1 MKLNTQLPP
10 KHNFN
15 ASFNYDW
22 DVMNKKREI
31 EMLRPREICPKRNHS
46 FHTSSNDCDKSIYNR
61 SFEKSMQETEKVS
74 SRMQN
79 EFGQLKTLIQKRRDE
94 IEKQQR
100 QQDLKL
106 SISIPQQS
114 IKEEIKKQKE
124 ETPQFN
130 YYQTFKPIFAKLN
143 SLIENSNTKE
153 QDRQRLVTLFDSLD
167 QESIKK
173 NNEPEQMFQ
182 LVEQLVK
189 EFVIPTLEQQTPT
202 QQNSKRSYLQTQS
215 SNFIKQL
222 PSHQQ
227 IPKSIEQSI
236 SYKNVF
242 ELHFRN
248 PLQFYYQIKNNEC
261 GYYEYCISDKVITGE
276 SLNSFNIQ
284 KCQSC
289 TLTNSQSNVQVDYRQ
304 IKQSLIQQQIFSID
318 EQFALVPISHF
329 DSKVIYALNYPPSY
343 CKQIQ
348 QYIQLN
354 ISNIQYKLESGLS
367 MLNKVVIL
375 QLRKRRRI
383 VFMRIKQFMIQY
395 KKLKRI
401 FQRMGFQRLKQ
412 NYYSIKCQKS
422 INNNLSKLILQ
433 AAKQVKKDQKNNM
446 TYLFMVLQKYQS
458 RLKSNTITQLIGNDD
473 LIIMLQALQSE
484 NSLEMYLQQVAQL
497 MGEKLAVS
505 ILNIEILSLT
515 SYLPEFGLIQ
525 EYFEDVDDISQF
537 NTLYQLTLN
546 INTELINNQ
555 NIEFENRHIWKVNDE
570 IFLITS
576 SNMQTHYLSK
586 IALIL
591 TNGINSL
598 RQKYLEFFKF
608 IRLRQEQYQQ
618 KMKSRFL
625 NRWRNNQNIL
635 IDQVRNELANSKQ
648 EQDQQQRLIYQYEL
662 ELQNMQIQNAL
673 KSKCLSSAMLENIL
687 SRRETELQLK
697 ETFFKLWRS
706 RNNNMRHL
714 QQRVQTGLFLLES
727 AVLKIEKCQLD
738 KAFREI
744 AFSYTQPIG
753 TIPTSP
759 IQRNS
764 KRSYHTREQT
774 RRSQEELEQS
784 VLWDVHQM
792 KIHTPNGHK
801 GSSLSPIT
809 AHTMNQSFL
818 IENESLYQYHS
829 QRCTQQPKKKA
840 QQQQSSHLD
849 QENVQIQNKIYSQR
863 TKDFVRKIS
872 QPKQQQQNHRR
883 INSTQPGS
891 SFSFYDL
898 QH

>member
-1 MKLNTQLPP
+1 MRPNTQLPP

-15 ASFNYDW
+15 SSFNYDW
-22 DVMNKKREI
+22 DLINKKREI

-46 FHTSSNDCDKSIYNR
+46 FHTTSNDCDKSIHNR
-61 SFEKSMQETEKVS
+61 SFEKSIQETEKVS

-106 SISIPQQS
+106 SISIPQQT
-114 IKEEIKKQKE
+114 IKEESKKYKE
-124 ETPQFN
+124 ETPQLN
-130 YYQTFKPIFAKLN
+130 YYQTFKPIFAQLN

-153 QDRQRLVTLFDSLD
+153 QDRQRLVTLFDSID

-173 NNEPEQMFQ
+173 SKEPEQMFQ

-189 EFVIPTLEQQTPT
+189 EFVIPSLEQQTPS
-202 QQNSKRSYLQTQS
+202 QSNSKRSYLQTQS

-222 PSHQQ
+222 PSHKQV
-227 IPKSIEQSI
+227 PKSIEQSI

-242 ELHFRN
+242 ELPYKN
-248 PLQFYYQIKNNEC
+248 PFQFYSQIKNNES
-261 GYYEYCISDKVITGE
+261 GYYEYCINNKIVSGE
-276 SLNSFNIQ
+276 SINSFNIS
-284 KCQSC
+284 KSQSC
-289 TLTNSQSNVQVDYRQ
+289 KLTNSQSNIQVDVKQ
-304 IKQSLIQQQIFSID
+304 IKQSLIQQQTYSID
-318 EQFALVPISHF
+318 DQFSLVPITHF
-329 DSKVIYALNYPPSY
+329 KRKVIYALNYPSYY

-348 QYIQLN
+348 QYIQLTIN
-354 ISNIQYKLESGLS
+354 NQQYKFESGLS
-367 MLNKVVIL
+367 KLNKVVLL
-375 QLRKRRRI
+375 QFRMKRQL
-383 VFMRIKQFMIQY
+383 VFVKVLQY
-395 KKLKRI
+395 KNKLKKLKI
-401 FQRMGFQRLKQ
+401 IIQRMGFQRLKQ
-412 NYYSIKCQKS
+412 NYYQIKYEKS
-422 INNNLSKLILQ
+422 INNNICKLILQ
-433 AAKQVKKDQKNNM
+433 AAKQVKKDQKN
-446 TYLFMVLQKYQS
+446 YAIQLFMVLQKYQS
-458 RLKSNTITQLIGNDD
+458 RLRSNAITQLIGNDD

-484 NSLEMYLQQVAQL
+484 NSIEMYMQQVTQL

-515 SYLPEFGLIQ
+515 SYLPEYGLIQ
-525 EYFEDVDDISQF
+525 EYFEDIDDISQF

-591 TNGINSL
+591 TNGINNL

-608 IRLRQEQYQQ
+608 IRLRQEHYQQ

-625 NRWRNNQNIL
+625 NRWRNNQNVF
-635 IDQVRNELANSKQ
+635 IDQLRNELVISKQ
-648 EQDQQQRLIYQYEL
+648 EQDQQQKLIYQYEL

-673 KSKCLSSAMLENIL
+673 KSKYLSSAMLENTI
-687 SRRETELQLK
+687 SKRENDLQLK
-697 ETFFKLWRS
+697 EAFLKLWRS
-706 RNNNMRHL
+706 KNNNRKHF
-714 QQRVQTGLFLLES
+714 QQRLQTGLFLLES

-744 AFSYTQPIG
+744 AFSYIQPTG

-759 IQRNS
+759 IQKNT

-792 KIHTPNGHK
+792 KIHTPNEHK
-801 GSSLSPIT
+801 GQSLSPIT
-809 AHTMNQSFL
+809 ANTMNQSFL

-829 QRCTQQPKKKA
+829 QRCTQQPKRKA

-849 QENVQIQNKIYSQR
+849 QENVQIQNKICSQR

-872 QPKQQQQNHRR
+872 QPKQQNHRR
-883 INSTQPGS
+883 INSTQQGS

>member
-22 DVMNKKREI
+22 DIMNKKREI
-31 EMLRPREICPKRNHS
+31 EMLRPKEIFPKRNHS
-46 FHTSSNDCDKSIYNR
+46 FHTSSNDCDKSIHNR

-100 QQDLKL
+100 QQNLKL
-106 SISIPQQS
+106 SISIPLQN
-114 IKEEIKKQKE
+114 IKEDTKKQKE
-124 ETPQFN
+124 EAPQFN

-153 QDRQRLVTLFDSLD
+153 QDRQRLVTLFDSID

-189 EFVIPTLEQQTPT
+189 EFVIPTLEQQTPS

-236 SYKNVF
+236 NYKNVF
-242 ELHFRN
+242 ELQYKN
-248 PLQFYYQIKNNEC
+248 PFQFYTQIKNNDC
-261 GYYEYCISDKVITGE
+261 GYYEYCINNKIVIGE
-276 SLNSFNIQ
+276 SLNSFNIS
-284 KCQSC
+284 KSQSC
-289 TLTNSQSNVQVDYRQ
+289 ILKTQCSNIQVDYRQ

-318 EQFALVPISHF
+318 DQFSLVPVIQYQ
-329 DSKVIYALNYPPSY
+329 SKVIYALNYPSQY

-348 QYIQLN
+348 QYISLN
-354 ISNIQYKLESGLS
+354 ISNYQYKMELA
-367 MLNKVVIL
+367 MNKLNKIVLLQQRLKRQQVFSRL
-375 QLRKRRRI
+375 NQFMNQLRS
-383 VFMRIKQFMIQY
+383 
-395 KKLKRI
+395 LKRLI
-401 FQRMGFQRLKQ
+401 QQLGFKKLKQ
-412 NYYSIKCQKS
+412 NYYQTKFQKS
-422 INNNLSKLILQ
+422 TNNNLCKLLLQ
-433 AAKQVKKDQKNNM
+433 AAKQVKKDQKNYA
-446 TYLFMVLQKYQS
+446 TQLFMVLQKYQC
-458 RLKSNTITQLIGNDD
+458 RLKSNAITQLIGNDD

-484 NSLEMYLQQVAQL
+484 NSIEMYLQQVAQL

-505 ILNIEILSLT
+505 ILNIEIQSLT
-515 SYLPEFGLIQ
+515 SYLPEYGLIQ
-525 EYFEDVDDISQF
+525 EYFEDIDDISQF

-546 INTELINNQ
+546 INTELMNNQ
-555 NIEFENRHIWKVNDE
+555 NIEFENRHIWKVNNE

-608 IRLRQEQYQQ
+608 IRIRAEQYQQ
-618 KMKSRFL
+618 KMKSKFF
-625 NRWRNNQNIL
+625 NRWRNNQSVFL
-635 IDQVRNELANSKQ
+635 DKLRNELGCSKQ

-673 KSKCLSSAMLENIL
+673 KSKCLSSAMLENTL
-687 SRRETELQLK
+687 SKRENELSLK

-706 RNNNMRHL
+706 RNSNRRHFE
-714 QQRVQTGLFLLES
+714 QRVETGLFLLES
-727 AVLKIEKCQLD
+727 AIYKIEQCQLD

-744 AFSYTQPIG
+744 AFSYTQPNGI
-753 TIPTSP
+753 IPTSP
-759 IQRNS
+759 NLKNT

-792 KIHTPNGHK
+792 KIHTPNAHK
-801 GSSLSPIT
+801 GQSLSPIT
-809 AHTMNQSFL
+809 AHTINQSFL
-818 IENESLYQYHS
+818 LENESLYQYHS

-849 QENVQIQNKIYSQR
+849 QENVQSQNKIYSQR

>member
-1 MKLNTQLPP
+1 MRLNTQLPP

-22 DVMNKKREI
+22 DLMNKKREI

-46 FHTSSNDCDKSIYNR
+46 FHTSSNDCDKSINNR

-79 EFGQLKTLIQKRRDE
+79 EFGQLKNLIQKRRDE

-106 SISIPQQS
+106 SISIPQQT
-114 IKEEIKKQKE
+114 IKEDIRKQKE

-130 YYQTFKPIFAKLN
+130 YYQTFKPIFAQLN

-153 QDRQRLVTLFDSLD
+153 LDKQRLVTLFDSID

-173 NNEPEQMFQ
+173 SNEPEQMFQ

-202 QQNSKRSYLQTQS
+202 QQNSKRSYMQTQS

-236 SYKNVF
+236 NYKNVF
-242 ELHFRN
+242 ELPYKN
-248 PLQFYYQIKNNEC
+248 PLQFYQQIKNNES
-261 GYYEYCISDKVITGE
+261 GYYEYYINDQIITGE
-276 SLNSFNIQ
+276 SINNFNIS
-284 KCQSC
+284 KFQSC
-289 TLTNSQSNVQVDYRQ
+289 TLKNQQSNVKVDYRQ
-304 IKQSLIQQQIFSID
+304 IKQSLIQQQIYSLD
-318 EQFALVPISHF
+318 DQFTLIPVTHLNR
-329 DSKVIYALNYPPSY
+329 KVIYALNYQSSY

-354 ISNIQYKLESGLS
+354 INNLQCKLELGI
-367 MLNKVVIL
+367 NKINKIVLLQQRMKRLMVIQRMKQFIN
-375 QLRKRRRI
+375 QLRK
-383 VFMRIKQFMIQY
+383 
-395 KKLKRI
+395 LKRLI
-401 FQRMGFQRLKQ
+401 QQFGFKRLKQ
-412 NYYSIKCQKS
+412 FYYSIRNSKNV
-422 INNNLSKLILQ
+422 NNNICKLILQ
-433 AAKQVKKDQKNNM
+433 AAKQVKKNQRNY
-446 TYLFMVLQKYQS
+446 TIQLFMVLQKYQG
-458 RLKSNTITQLIGNDD
+458 RMKSNAIKQLIGNDD

-484 NSLEMYLQQVAQL
+484 NSIEMYLQQVAQL

-515 SYLPEFGLIQ
+515 SYLPEYGLIQ
-525 EYFEDVDDISQF
+525 EYFEDIDDISQF

-546 INTELINNQ
+546 LNTELTNNL

-576 SNMQTHYLSK
+576 SNMQTQYLSK

-608 IRLRQEQYQQ
+608 IRLRSEQYQQ
-618 KMKSRFL
+618 KIKSKFF
-625 NRWRNNQNIL
+625 NRWRNKQGL
-635 IDQVRNELANSKQ
+635 FLDQLRNELVCSQQ

-673 KSKCLSSAMLENIL
+673 KSKCLSSAMLENTL
-687 SRRETELQLK
+687 SKRENQLSLK
-697 ETFFKLWRS
+697 QTFFKLWRS
-706 RNNNMRHL
+706 RNTNIRHL
-714 QQRVQTGLFLLES
+714 EQRVQTGLFLLEQ
-727 AVLKIEKCQLD
+727 AICKIEKSQLD

-744 AFSYTQPIG
+744 AFSYTQPTG

-759 IQRNS
+759 ILKNT
-764 KRSYHTREQT
+764 KRSQHTREQT

-792 KIHTPNGHK
+792 KIHSPNGHK
-801 GSSLSPIT
+801 GQSLSPIT
-809 AHTMNQSFL
+809 AHTINQSFL

-840 QQQQSSHLD
+840 QQQQSSNLD
-849 QENVQIQNKIYSQR
+849 QENVQSQNKIYSQR
-863 TKDFVRKIS
+863 TKDFVRKIG

>member
-1 MKLNTQLPP
+1 MRLNTQLPP

-22 DVMNKKREI
+22 DLLNKKREI
-31 EMLRPREICPKRNHS
+31 EMLRPKEICPKRNHS
-46 FHTSSNDCDKSIYNR
+46 FHTSSNDCDKSVHNR

-74 SRMQN
+74 SRMQT

-106 SISIPQQS
+106 SISIPQQT
-114 IKEEIKKQKE
+114 IKEENKKQKQE
-124 ETPQFN
+124 APQFN

-153 QDRQRLVTLFDSLD
+153 QDRQRLVTLFDSID

-189 EFVIPTLEQQTPT
+189 EFVIPTLEQQTPP
-202 QQNSKRSYLQTQS
+202 QQNSKRSSLQTQS

-222 PSHQQ
+222 PAHQQ

-236 SYKNVF
+236 NLKNVF
-242 ELHFRN
+242 ELQYKN
-248 PLQFYYQIKNNEC
+248 PWQFYNQIKNNDG
-261 GYYEYCISDKVITGE
+261 GYYEYCINDRIVSGE
-276 SLNSFNIQ
+276 SLNCFNIS
-284 KCQSC
+284 K
-289 TLTNSQSNVQVDYRQ
+289 SQSYLLKSQQSNIQLDYRQ
-304 IKQSLIQQQIFSID
+304 IKQSLIQKQILSID
-318 EQFALVPISHF
+318 DQFSLVPLTHF
-329 DSKVIYALNYPPSY
+329 QKKVIYALNYPSQY

-348 QYIQLN
+348 QYIGLN
-354 ISNIQYKLESGLS
+354 VSNHQCKMELGINK
-367 MLNKVVIL
+367 LNKVIL
-375 QLRKRRRI
+375 LQQRQRRQLVFSRMNQFINQLRK
-383 VFMRIKQFMIQY
+383 
-395 KKLKRI
+395 LKRLI
-401 FQRMGFQRLKQ
+401 QSYGFKRLKQ
-412 NYYSIKCQKS
+412 NYYSTKLSRS
-422 INNNLSKLILQ
+422 INNNLCKLVLQ
-433 AAKQVKKDQKNNM
+433 AAKQVKKDQKNY
-446 TYLFMVLQKYQS
+446 TTQLFMLLQKYQC
-458 RLKSNTITQLIGNDD
+458 RLKSNAITQLIGNDD
-473 LIIMLQALQSE
+473 LIIMLQGLQSE
-484 NSLEMYLQQVAQL
+484 NSIEMYLQQVTQL

-515 SYLPEFGLIQ
+515 SYLPEYGLIQ
-525 EYFEDVDDISQF
+525 EYFEDIDDISQF

-546 INTELINNQ
+546 INTELMNNQ
-555 NIEFENRHIWKVNDE
+555 NIEFENRHIWKVNEE

-608 IRLRQEQYQQ
+608 IRLKVEQHQS
-618 KMKSRFL
+618 KMKSKFF
-625 NRWRNNQNIL
+625 NRWRSNQSVFV
-635 IDQVRNELANSKQ
+635 DQLRNDLVCSKQ
-648 EQDQQQRLIYQYEL
+648 EQDQSQRLIYQYEL

-673 KSKCLSSAMLENIL
+673 KSKCLSSAMLENTL
-687 SRRETELQLK
+687 SKRENEMSLK

-706 RNNNMRHL
+706 KNSNRRHFE
-714 QQRVQTGLFLLES
+714 QRVETGLFLLES
-727 AVLKIEKCQLD
+727 AVFKIEQCQLD

-744 AFSYTQPIG
+744 AFAYTQPTG

-759 IQRNS
+759 ILKNT
-764 KRSYHTREQT
+764 KRSFHTREQT

-792 KIHTPNGHK
+792 KIHTPNAHK
-801 GSSLSPIT
+801 GQSLSPIT
-809 AHTMNQSFL
+809 AHTINQSFL

-849 QENVQIQNKIYSQR
+849 QENVQSQNKIYSQR

-883 INSTQPGS
+883 INSTQQGS